1 MHSPTARPT
10 LSSQQ
15 LSLRKDGSAAAR
27 SPPSSWPEHSSP
39 FASPSAAPRGRA
51 AGGVLLTALMVC
63 CWYGSALVA
72 VTTAKLSVGTLKA
85 PLVLCASQFFAAT
98 ALTTTVLAVRHEPR
112 PPKESR
118 EATVVTRWLA
128 LWYTLG
134 FVFTN
139 AALALASAPFV
150 ETVKAAEPISTVA
163 LAAAL
168 LGERESLG
176 SYLSLLPVCAG
187 VGMASMSGDS
197 FNGGAFVLSLLANL
211 GFSARAVLAK
221 RLRSVQAGGGGGG
234 DDVRLFFAV
243 SVQGAMMLLPAA
255 ALVDGG
261 TLLAAP
267 AGFAWGAYVARLA
280 LNGLAYSVY
289 NLLSFMVLSR
299 VNVATHAVLNA
310 VRRLLMIVFT
320 SYYFGELRTTLNTV
334 GVVVAVGGVCLYA
347 LAGAAARRR
356 AQVVERSTPA
366 TNDEVLDR
374 SV

>member
-1 MHSPTARPT
+1 MTPPT

-15 LSLRKDGSAAAR
+15 LSLRKDGAAAAAR
-27 SPPSSWPEHSSP
+27 SPLSSHHWPEHPSP

-51 AGGVLLTALMVC
+51 ASGVLLTVLLVC

-72 VTTAKLSVGTLKA
+72 VTTAKLSVGTLHA
-85 PLVLCASQFFAAT
+85 PLVLCASQFVAAT
-98 ALTTTVLAVRHEPR
+98 VLTTMVLAVRHEPR

-118 EATVVTRWLA
+118 EARVVTRWLA
-128 LWYTLG
+128 LWYMLG

-139 AALALASAPFV
+139 AALSLAGAPFV

-187 VGMASMSGDS
+187 VGMASMGGDS
-197 FNGGAFVLSLLANL
+197 FNTGAFVLSLLANI

-221 RLRSVQAGGGGGG
+221 RLRGVQAGGGGGG

-255 ALVDGG
+255 VLIDGG

-267 AGFAWGAYVARLA
+267 TGFAWGAYVAHLA

-310 VRRLLMIVFT
+310 VRRLLMIIFT
-320 SYYFGELRTTLNTV
+320 SYYFGELRTTLNSV

-347 LAGAAARRR
+347 LAGNAARGR
-356 AQVVERSTPA
+356 AQAVLERSTPA
-366 TNDEVLDR
+366 KNDEVMDR